1 MIQQMYETNLDH
13 QDWDKAKSTCLICKI
28 DDNITVNLEDKT
40 IGEEGTHAE
49 EFLLQELEK
58 KSEVRNVTVF
68 MNNSPCSTPNHTCA
82 DKLLKY
88 LDANENVRMTMYVTR
103 LYMIAR
109 ESCKRDGHSEDITN
123 GSVHSAGLQRLKQ
136 HARCEINAFN
146 KNVWEELL
154 NITKMTKEFKE
165 EFMSKYCN
173 VRSRKEEDDCIRSD
187 LEIILTIKCLAFIFV
202 CKHLLWFYK
211 RIGVFDNFAVC
222 ILFQR
227 AIVTEIHVFTIP
239 NIVSVI

>member
-68 MNNSPCSTPNHTCA
+68 MNNSPCSTPNHKCA

-165 EFMSKYCN
+165 DFMSKYCN

-187 LEIILTIKCLAFIFV
+187 LEII
-202 CKHLLWFYK
+202 
-211 RIGVFDNFAVC
+211 
-222 ILFQR
+222 
-227 AIVTEIHVFTIP
+227 
-239 NIVSVI
+239 

>member
-1 MIQQMYETNLDH
+1 MIQQMYETNLYH
-13 QDWDKAKSTCLICKI
+13 QDSDKAISTCLICKI

-109 ESCKRDGHSEDITN
+109 ESCKRDGHSEDIPN
-123 GSVHSAGLQRLKQ
+123 GSVHSTGLQRLKQ

-154 NITKMTKEFKE
+154 NITKMTKEFREK
-165 EFMSKYCN
+165 FMSKYCN

-187 LEIILTIKCLAFIFV
+187 LEII
-202 CKHLLWFYK
+202 
-211 RIGVFDNFAVC
+211 
-222 ILFQR
+222 
-227 AIVTEIHVFTIP
+227 
-239 NIVSVI
+239 

>member
-1 MIQQMYETNLDH
+1 MIQQMYDTNRNH
-13 QDWDKAKSTCLICKI
+13 QDWDKAKSTCLICKK
-28 DDNITVNLEDKT
+28 DDNSTVNLEDKSF
-40 IGEEGTHAE
+40 GEEDTHEE

-68 MNNSPCSTPNHTCA
+68 MNNSPCSSPNHTCA

-88 LDANENVRMTMYVTR
+88 LDANENVRLTLYVTS

-109 ESCKRDGHSEDITN
+109 ESCKKDGHSEVITN
-123 GSVHSAGLQRLKQ
+123 ETVHSAGLKRLKQ

-154 NITKMTKEFKE
+154 NITKMTQDFKE

-187 LEIILTIKCLAFIFV
+187 LEIIWTFNYLASLFV
-202 CKHLLWFYK
+202 CVYTY
-211 RIGVFDNFAVC
+211 GG
-222 ILFQR
+222 
-227 AIVTEIHVFTIP
+227 FTR
-239 NIVSVI
+239 V

>member
-1 MIQQMYETNLDH
+1 M
-13 QDWDKAKSTCLICKI
+13 
-28 DDNITVNLEDKT
+28 
-40 IGEEGTHAE
+40 
-49 EFLLQELEK
+49 
-58 KSEVRNVTVF
+58 
-68 MNNSPCSTPNHTCA
+68 
-82 DKLLKY
+82 KY

-187 LEIILTIKCLAFIFV
+187 LEII
-202 CKHLLWFYK
+202 
-211 RIGVFDNFAVC
+211 
-222 ILFQR
+222 
-227 AIVTEIHVFTIP
+227 
-239 NIVSVI
+239 